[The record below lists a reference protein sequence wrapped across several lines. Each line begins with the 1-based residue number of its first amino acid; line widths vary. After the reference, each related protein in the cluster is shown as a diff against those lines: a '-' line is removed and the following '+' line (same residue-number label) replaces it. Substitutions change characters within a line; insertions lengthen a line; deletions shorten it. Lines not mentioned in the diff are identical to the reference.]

1 MFPVKV
7 NLKHFFVPKA
17 IIYRNRCRRTIKLY
31 RTLTFNNNQKNPPT
45 LVTFTLS
52 DSGWQAVCLADSVN
66 YNAMMLY
73 KSEKAIDIII

>member
-7 NLKHFFVPKA
+7 NLKHFSVPKA
-17 IIYRNRCRRTIKLY
+17 IIYRNRCRGTMKLY

-52 DSGWQAVCLADSVN
+52 DSGWQAVCPSVWLTVSII
-66 YNAMMLY
+66 ML
-73 KSEKAIDIII
+73 